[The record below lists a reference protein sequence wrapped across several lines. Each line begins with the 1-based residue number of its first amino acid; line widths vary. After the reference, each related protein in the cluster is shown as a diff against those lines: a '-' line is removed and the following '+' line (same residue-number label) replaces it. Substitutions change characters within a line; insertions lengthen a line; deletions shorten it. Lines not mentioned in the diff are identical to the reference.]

1 MSVTVE
7 HARFAEIPLL
17 IARPAGM
24 VSPLPTVLWF
34 HGFGAD
40 KEVHLPELCRL
51 AELGLLAVGVDAVGH
66 GQRQF
71 ADLAQHACR
80 PPHETP
86 RLFARIVNGTVA
98 EVPAL
103 IDRLVELDLTDQ
115 QRVGVAGVSMGGCI
129 AYGAIAGDRRLCAAA
144 VLLGSPEW
152 ALAEVPE
159 LAVERFFPAALLS
172 ITAEHDTVVP
182 PAAARVLHEKLE
194 PRYHKHPERL
204 SYREMAGASHFM
216 QPQEWA
222 SAVDLASAWLTRFLA

>member
-66 GQRQF
+66 GQRRL

-103 IDRLVELDLTDQ
+103 IDRLVELDLTDP

-152 ALAEVPE
+152 ALAELPD

-194 PRYHKHPERL
+194 PRYHTHPDRL

>member
-66 GQRQF
+66 GQRRL

-152 ALAEVPE
+152 ALAELPD

-194 PRYHKHPERL
+194 PRYYTHPDRL

>member
-34 HGFGAD
+34 HGLGAD

-66 GQRQF
+66 GQRRL

-86 RLFARIVNGTVA
+86 GFFAQIVNGTVA

-103 IDRLVELDLTDQ
+103 VDRLVELDLTDP

-152 ALAEVPE
+152 ALAELPD
-159 LAVERFFPAALLS
+159 LTVERFFPAALLS

-194 PRYHKHPERL
+194 PRYHTHPDRL